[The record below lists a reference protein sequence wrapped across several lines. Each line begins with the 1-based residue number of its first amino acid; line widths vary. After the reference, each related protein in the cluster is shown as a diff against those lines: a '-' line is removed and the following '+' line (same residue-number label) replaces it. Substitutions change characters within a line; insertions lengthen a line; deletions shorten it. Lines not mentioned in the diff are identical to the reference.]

1 MPASQLMAL
10 CFAGVV
16 CVGPLAIYLC
26 WLAGVN
32 RRPHPTVVSGVW
44 DFARLYAALSGV
56 VLVGGVLLLTLVQSD
71 SRFLARGNWEQVKAN
86 WGQEWVNWTLVMVG
100 YLTLVLGVSAL
111 VAAARARLLCVYNV
125 DPADAD
131 RAVEDALE
139 KAGLPTARH
148 GNRWGDGIP
157 LVEVTPFHGTAHA
170 GIYLLSN
177 SQATRE
183 ELERHLRPALEALP
197 SPDNPSA
204 PWFTSLA
211 SGVVVL
217 LLGFVLIGVYL
228 TMTR

>member
-16 CVGPLAIYLC
+16 CAGPLAIYLC
-26 WLAGVN
+26 WLAAVN
-32 RRPHPTVVSGVW
+32 RRPHPTVVSGTW
-44 DFARLYAALSGV
+44 DFARLYAALSGF

-86 WGQEWVNWTLVMVG
+86 WGQEWVNWSLVMVG
-100 YLTLVLGVSAL
+100 YLLLVVGVSAL
-111 VAAARARLLCVYNV
+111 VAASRSRLLCVYNV

-131 RAVEDALE
+131 RAVEEALE
-139 KAGLPTARH
+139 KSGLPTTRH

-157 LVEVTPFHGTAHA
+157 LIEAAPFHGAAYVGVTF
-170 GIYLLSN
+170 LSN
-177 SQATRE
+177 SRATRE
-183 ELERHLRPALEALP
+183 ELERHLRPALESLP
-197 SPDNPSA
+197 APDNPSA
-204 PWFTSLA
+204 PWLTSLA

-217 LLGFVLIGVYL
+217 LIGFVLIGIYL